1 MCDQGEFNSGKSSV
15 INALLGKR
23 YLAEG
28 VLPTTNE
35 IALLKYADN
44 DAKKERSERHA
55 DGHFMYYLPVEL
67 LKEVSFPS

>member
-1 MCDQGEFNSGKSSV
+1 M
-15 INALLGKR
+15 
-23 YLAEG
+23 
-28 VLPTTNE
+28 PTTNE
-35 IALLKYADN
+35 IALLKYADD